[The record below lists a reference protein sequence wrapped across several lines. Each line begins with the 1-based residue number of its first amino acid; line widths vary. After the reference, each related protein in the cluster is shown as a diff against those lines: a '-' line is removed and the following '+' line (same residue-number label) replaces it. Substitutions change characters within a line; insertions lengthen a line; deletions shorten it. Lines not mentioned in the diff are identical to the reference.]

1 MPEAI
6 PARGKHLKTLYIMSK
21 KTILAALAA
30 SIAFAFSAKAQ
41 TNLQVFYDFG
51 KDRKHVT
58 TTLEGFYGDKWG
70 NTFFFID
77 YDYGEKVNNEKVSP
91 RGTYFEIAR
100 CLNFWQNT
108 KLSPLSLHVEYNG
121 GVYKGY
127 GINHAG
133 LFGLDWFIHGKDF
146 RNTLNVK
153 VLYKYIHYDK
163 PVEGSRPHSKVPLQF
178 TAVWGMQD
186 LFGLKGLRFS
196 GFADFWWER
205 HTVCPSVT
213 GPRQRLPI
221 SYSLP
226 SRSSGTMSAGIS
238 VSTISMSEAR
248 SSFHTISVPERDS
261 GAVLALER
269 SGCSDSLNQVTLI
282 PI

>member
-205 HTVCPSVT
+205 HTVCPSVK
-213 GPRQRLPI
+213 G
-221 SYSLP
+221 
-226 SRSSGTMSAGIS
+226 
-238 VSTISMSEAR
+238 
-248 SSFHTISVPERDS
+248 ERDWTKAETS
-261 GAVLALER
+261 DIGFLTEPQLWYNVGRHFGVDNLNVGGEIELSYDFGTGKGFWCRPCLGAKWVF
-269 SGCSDSLNQVTLI
+269 
-282 PI
+282 